1 MSAEMEVG
9 DVYFHGCSVTSLS
22 IDHTTID
29 IFFEDTCLQ
38 VIWVWNTVIS
48 FIFWVI
54 YDDVEV
60 L

>member
-1 MSAEMEVG
+1 M
-9 DVYFHGCSVTSLS
+9 SVTSHS
-22 IDHTTID
+22 TEHTIIDL
-29 IFFEDTCLQ
+29 FFEDTCLQ
-38 VIWVWNTVIS
+38 VIQVWNTVIS